1 MSINRGERLL
11 LLGLASSGG
20 ELQDFKK
27 HLSSTILSVQTV
39 NEFKSAD
46 LRSRNGEV
54 RAMEKNNKGKIK
66 VVTLRVESL
75 SF

>member
-39 NEFKSAD
+39 NEFTD

-75 SF
+75 SY